1 MRHIDRL
8 PEPQILSKKKEE
20 WQCKFEQKLAGNP
33 KVRPDASKYGHED
46 IRKLL
51 NVCSF
56 NKCFYCESYLVGA
69 NQEIDH
75 YIEVAIEPSLA
86 FEWTNLYLSCSN
98 CNDKLD
104 HNSIPVTNVLNPCVD
119 TDEEIKNHITFE
131 KELICSQ
138 KTSEKGLK
146 TIQKFRLSSQ
156 VLDLKRS
163 KWLTKL
169 TTKAIDIMNKM
180 HEEHR
185 TTYTQEEKDVI
196 CRFMQKDQPY
206 SLMCEVFIRK
216 NLAWAIN

>member
-20 WQCKFEQKLAGNP
+20 WQCKFEQKLARNP
-33 KVRPDASKYGHED
+33 KVRPDASKYGHEE
-46 IRKLL
+46 IRQQL
-51 NVCSF
+51 NSCSF
-56 NKCFYCESYLVGA
+56 NKCFYCESLLVCS

-119 TDEEIKNHITFE
+119 TDEEIKKHITFE
-131 KELICSQ
+131 KELIRTQ
-138 KTSEKGLK
+138 NASEKGSK
-146 TIQKFRLSSQ
+146 TIQKFRLNTAI
-156 VLDLKRS
+156 LDLKRS
-163 KWLTKL
+163 KWLNKF
-169 TTKAIDIMNKM
+169 TTRVIEITNKM
-180 HEEHR
+180 HEEGR
-185 TTYTQEEKDVI
+185 TVATTEEKNAI